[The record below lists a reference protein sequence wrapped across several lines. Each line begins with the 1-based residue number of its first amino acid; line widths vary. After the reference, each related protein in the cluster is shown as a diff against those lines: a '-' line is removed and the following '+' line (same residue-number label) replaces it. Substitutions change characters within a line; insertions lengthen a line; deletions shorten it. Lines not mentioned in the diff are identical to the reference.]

1 MSNRKQIIGIAV
13 SGVIA
18 IILLVL
24 IWFPD
29 SGSQLEESSVVAT
42 ENETMESDT
51 EMVPN
56 SDVSSFQIEDTV
68 NTNQFEFTITNAYVL
83 DDLGEEKKV
92 PEGAVYVVLEYEYK
106 NISQNPIG
114 SLDLPVVWLVDRNG
128 ASYSQDADAKWYLD
142 VYRDSKVISD
152 LNPGIKTKDAGI
164 FEVSIDVLNMGEMKV
179 KVQADQEFLIDL
191 PLSYDAVAD
200 QNDDEEYLGNAKSD
214 DYSEWQDIEGDY
226 GDGYILED
234 SVGRFLTVEKLS
246 SLSKE
251 ELRLA
256 RNEIYARHG
265 RLFQAEDLQDYF
277 YSMDWYYGYIPSD
290 QFDESVLN
298 EYEKSNLIT
307 IKEVEAMK

>member
-29 SGSQLEESSVVAT
+29 SGSQLEESSVAAT

-56 SDVSSFQIEDTV
+56 SDVSSFQIGDTV
-68 NTNQFEFTITNAYVL
+68 NTNQFEFTITDAYVL

-92 PEGAVYVVLEYEYK
+92 PEGAVYVVIEYEYK

-114 SLDLPVVWLVDRNG
+114 SLDLPVVWLVDGNG

-234 SVGRFLTVEKLS
+234 SAGRFLTVEELS

-277 YSMDWYYGYIPSD
+277 NSMDWYYGYIPSD

-307 IKEVEAMK
+307 IKEVEALK